1 MRPEPPGER
10 ACGAGCCCAAPG
22 SGSVNVVHFLR
33 SFTSLSRQ
41 PCLQL
46 LLLIFAGLVLYR
58 AGAAAR
64 ALDGYG
70 VARFRAY
77 KYEAV
82 ADAGTGAAGAE
93 PACDVVAFHLT
104 KDG

>member
-1 MRPEPPGER
+1 MPPEPIGER
-10 ACGAGCCCAAPG
+10 VCGAGCCCAAPG
-22 SGSVNVVHFLR
+22 GGGVNVVHFLR

-46 LLLIFAGLVLYR
+46 LLLVFAGLVMYR

-70 VARFRAY
+70 VIRASAFM
-77 KYEAV
+77 YEPVGGPAP
-82 ADAGTGAAGAE
+82 AAGAA
-93 PACDVVAFHLT
+93 PACDVVAFRLT

>member
-1 MRPEPPGER
+1 MRPEPPAER
-10 ACGAGCCCAAPG
+10 TCGAGCCCAPG
-22 SGSVNVVHFLR
+22 SGGVNVVHFLR

-46 LLLIFAGLVLYR
+46 LLLIFAGLVLFR

-82 ADAGTGAAGAE
+82 ADPATAAGAA
-93 PACDVVAFHLT
+93 PACDVVAFRLT

>member
-1 MRPEPPGER
+1 MRSEPLGER
-10 ACGAGCCCAAPG
+10 TCGAGCCCAALG
-22 SGSVNVVHFLR
+22 SGGVNVVHFLR

-58 AGAAAR
+58 AGAAVR

-70 VARFRAY
+70 VARFRQF
-77 KYEAV
+77 KFEAV
-82 ADAGTGAAGAE
+82 ADPAPAAGAA
-93 PACDVVAFHLT
+93 PACDVVAFRLT